1 MDVTA
6 LREGSI
12 VELVNITPIHRM
24 VITLSEV
31 TVIDSLGIGPVFS
44 ELVSSWVK
52 EICATQL
59 HKFLANARPF
69 EPFTD
74 VGQGLTD
81 LVILPY
87 EAFQAGESVQRA
99 MRKGVKSLADIIMFQ
114 TLTTTSGLTKYAA
127 DLMAD
132 ILGGGRV
139 NNEEANPL
147 PSRPVAVPK
156 GIGDAR
162 RHACES
168 LARGIQTAN
177 YKIVVVPYREFSR
190 NGVTGAITSVIKG
203 IPVLLVAPLT
213 GATEAA
219 SYTLLGA
226 RNALRPDI
234 RREEEASMNL
244 H

>member
-1 MDVTA
+1 M
-6 LREGSI
+6 
-12 VELVNITPIHRM
+12 
-24 VITLSEV
+24 
-31 TVIDSLGIGPVFS
+31 GPVFG

-69 EPFTD
+69 EPITD

-87 EAFQAGESVQRA
+87 EAFKQGDSIHRA
-99 MRKGVKSLADIIMFQ
+99 MRKGLKSLADIVAFQ
-114 TLTTTSGLTKYAA
+114 ALTTTSDLTKYAA
-127 DLMAD
+127 DRMAD
-132 ILGGGRV
+132 ILGGGGP
-139 NNEEANPL
+139 NSASNPL
-147 PSRPVAVPK
+147 PSRPVATPK
-156 GIGDAR
+156 GISDIR

-168 LARGIQTAN
+168 LARGLQVAN
-177 YKIVVVPYREFSR
+177 YKVVVVPYREFSR
-190 NGVTGAITSVIKG
+190 NGFTGGISSVIKG
-203 IPVLLVAPLT
+203 IPILLIAPLT

-226 RNALRPDI
+226 RNALRPEI
-234 RREEEASMNL
+234 RKEEEASMSL

>member
-1 MDVTA
+1 MSRDLT
-6 LREGSI
+6 
-12 VELVNITPIHRM
+12 VEY
-24 VITLSEV
+24 
-31 TVIDSLGIGPVFS
+31 F
-44 ELVSSWVK
+44 
-52 EICATQL
+52 EICS
-59 HKFLANARPF
+59 

-87 EAFQAGESVQRA
+87 EAFKQGDSIQRA
-99 MRKGVKSLADIIMFQ
+99 MRKGMKSLAETVVFQ
-114 TLTTTSGLTKYAA
+114 TLTTSSGLTKYAA

-132 ILGGGRV
+132 ILVGGRP
-139 NNEEANPL
+139 NEASNPL
-147 PSRPVAVPK
+147 PSRPIAVPK
-156 GIGDAR
+156 GIQDVR

-177 YKIVVVPYREFSR
+177 YKVVVVPYREFTRS
-190 NGVTGAITSVIKG
+190 GVTGAVTSVIKG

-234 RREEEASMNL
+234 RKEEEASMSL